1 MSLKNTLITLLC
13 LVLLTGIAA
22 CAHGNDS
29 AIIIEDT
36 NDNEKN
42 NLENNVESVPQE
54 IMQLFD
60 EYIFAN
66 KLGVEFAVECL
77 LCEAYFFN
85 EKILDDYD
93 HLLSLQIERFEKI
106 DDQVYKITIWIK
118 SRDLVISDG
127 WNFSKKA
134 NCFICNCNGE
144 WRLITDIQH
153 APENLKK
160 SLEEIKTDND
170 LLYREDN
177 SFITPGSECL
187 SDDDYE
193 KIPTEVTRL
202 LEEYLLAN
210 MLGVEY
216 SVEYMYFE
224 NDFIHQAY
232 IDTHDH
238 LLDFQLKNIERIN
251 DYLYAVT
258 LWVKSRNDVFRD
270 GDKFREVYNFICCID
285 DKWFYINGMSNI
297 PEYLQ
302 ENLDKT
308 QYTYDDP
315 KIIPHEDV
323 FPLNSEH

>member
-1 MSLKNTLITLLC
+1 MPLKHTMITLLC
-13 LVLLTGIAA
+13 LVLLVVIAA

-36 NDNEKN
+36 IDPEII
-42 NLENNVESVPQE
+42 NLENNGESVPQE
-54 IMQLFD
+54 ITQLFD

-66 KLGVEFAVECL
+66 KLGVEFAAECL
-77 LCEAYFFN
+77 LCEADFLQ
-85 EKILDDYD
+85 EEILDAHD
-93 HLLSLQIERFEKI
+93 HLLNFQIERFEKLN
-106 DDQVYKITIWIK
+106 DQVYMITMWIK
-118 SRDLVISDG
+118 SRDLVISNG
-127 WNFSKKA
+127 WNFSKKV

-160 SLEEIKTDND
+160 SLEETKTDDD
-170 LLYREDN
+170 LLDREDN
-177 SFITPGSECL
+177 SFITLGSEYI
-187 SDDDYE
+187 SDDDYK
-193 KIPTEVTRL
+193 KIPTDVTGL
-202 LEEYLLAN
+202 LEDYLLAN

-216 SVEYMYFE
+216 SVEYMHFE

-238 LLDFQLKNIERIN
+238 LLDFQLKSIERIN
-251 DYLYAVT
+251 DCLYAVT

-285 DKWFYINGMSNI
+285 GRWFYINGISNI

-323 FPLNSEH
+323 IH